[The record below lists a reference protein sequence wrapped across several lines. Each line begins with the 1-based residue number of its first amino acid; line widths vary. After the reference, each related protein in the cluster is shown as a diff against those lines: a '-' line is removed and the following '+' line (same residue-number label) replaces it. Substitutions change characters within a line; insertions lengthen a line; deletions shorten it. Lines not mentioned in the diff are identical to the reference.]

1 MGWGGRVRP
10 GDESVEL
17 GGRIILANLEKQC
30 FVLSIAT
37 CSGEVLEVELY
48 MDQPWTHIHV
58 YVQCV
63 CTHIYKQ

>member
-1 MGWGGRVRP
+1 M
-10 GDESVEL
+10 EL

-37 CSGEVLEVELY
+37 CSGEVLKVELY
-48 MDQPWTHIHV
+48 MCMDQPWTHIHV

-63 CTHIYKQ
+63 CTHIYQ